1 MIKTMFRNWKT
12 CIICSVLIYLVFS
25 NAFADNKYEPLL
37 LVRGIRPMG
46 LGNAFE
52 AIADDENAFHY
63 NPAGLAQRERAL
75 FDIPIFRPRI
85 SSDLTDESLKE
96 IQDLYEAI
104 DTLVDCDDPLGDPSP
119 GCREAREILADRV
132 EKALD
137 ESLGARFDLP
147 SIGLAVP
154 FNIAEK
160 YRLTVGGSLYT
171 QSSISLRVEPRGLI
185 WSDPIKDMLDNAI
198 VYNISAQRAW
208 EIVSALEVPVNRSP
222 ILSKAYVGCAFR
234 RIKRWTFTDEG
245 NPFTVEDILS
255 PDGPDGIKGTDDDF
269 VERYFDVD
277 HDPETL
283 GDLIDLVSSNSK
295 EYRGYS
301 IDLGTILAPVD
312 GLRFA
317 FVIRNLISSISLEEE
332 DSRFPRNVVFS
343 AAVKP
348 LVLLEKPF
356 QALEN
361 LDQKIAPL
369 LDMTFAASLDRRN
382 GDDRTSD
389 FSIGKYTDR
398 IHLGAEATLFPS
410 NIVSFSGRIGNNQG
424 FLTLGASLKLGR
436 LYLDF
441 VKYGDLET
449 DWYVGYINFRS

>member
-1 MIKTMFRNWKT
+1 MIKTMFTNWKT
-12 CIICSVLIYLVFS
+12 CIVCSALIHLVFS
-25 NAFADNKYEPLL
+25 NAFADSKYEPLL
-37 LVRGIRPMG
+37 LVRGVRPMG

-63 NPAGLAQRERAL
+63 NPAGLAQRERKL
-75 FDIPIFRPRI
+75 FDMPIFRPRI
-85 SSDLTDESLKE
+85 SSDLADESLKE
-96 IQDLYEAI
+96 IQDLYEAV
-104 DTLVDCDDPLGDPSP
+104 DTLMDCDDPLGDLSP
-119 GCREAREILADRV
+119 ECREAREILADRV

-147 SIGLAVP
+147 SIGLAFP

-160 YRLTVGGSLYT
+160 YRLTLGGSFYT

-198 VYNISAQRAW
+198 IYNISAQRTW
-208 EIVSALEVPVNRSP
+208 EIISALEVPVNRSP

-245 NPFTVEDILS
+245 DPFAVEDILS
-255 PDGPDGIKGTDDDF
+255 PDGPDGIEGTDDDF

-277 HDPETL
+277 QDPETL
-283 GDLIDLVSSNSK
+283 GDLIDLVNNNTK
-295 EYRGYS
+295 EYKGYS
-301 IDLGTILAPVD
+301 IDLGTILVPVD

-317 FVIRNLISSISLEEE
+317 FVIRNLASSISSEEE
-332 DSRFPRNVVFS
+332 ESRFLRNVVFS
-343 AAVKP
+343 AAAKP
-348 LVLLEKPF
+348 LVLLEKP
-356 QALEN
+356 LS
-361 LDQKIAPL
+361 L
-369 LDMTFAASLDRRN
+369 LDLTFAASLDRRN
-382 GDDRTSD
+382 GDDRMSD

-398 IHLGAEATLFPS
+398 IHLGVEATLFPD
-410 NIVSFSGRIGNNQG
+410 NIVSLSGRIGNNRG